1 VAQCGHDVFAHWAK
15 LGQKLYLQARLQLID
30 GDGRPLKVCGKPHW
44 PAGNP
49 KALNA
54 ENSDLSVDQGTESL
68 RSSLV
73 GQYLDASILS
83 KISYDFHCGLSHPR
97 KAESDRTV

>member
-15 LGQKLYLQARLQLID
+15 LGQKLYLEARLQLID

-44 PAGNP
+44 TAGNP

-54 ENSDLSVDQGTESL
+54 DNSDLSVDQGTESL
-68 RSSLV
+68 AIISRRAIPRC
-73 GQYLDASILS
+73 LDFVKDL
-83 KISYDFHCGLSHPR
+83 L
-97 KAESDRTV
+97 